1 MKRMMLAAAAACVA
15 VGVTAAT
22 NEVGMLESVTVYAS
36 RIDDTRGDMP
46 AAVQVFDADQ
56 IAASG
61 ARDLPELLEKK
72 AGIDIHRLNANPL
85 QAEIALRGFGENAFG
100 RVKVLVDGE
109 ELNNVDM
116 VAPDLLRVPLA
127 NVDRVEIIRGPSPV
141 LHGDGAVGGVVSVFT
156 DKGDYAEKTR
166 VAASGGSQGTFGANL
181 ATRGGDGEK
190 GVQYAGSYDYLRS
203 DGYRSRSA
211 HDIHT
216 AGASVRQNYDDG
228 SSLAFRGHYQNAF
241 YELPGS
247 LSREQWDADRKA
259 AAHPDDWNRI
269 WNYGLGLDAK
279 FLLGDDQ
286 WLFLDG
292 AFSQQHR
299 HAHWGDYGYAN
310 EYDLYG
316 ISLSPRYV
324 NEGDLFGSASKFT
337 LGLDL
342 RYDRD
347 KITDNSGFNNPR
359 YHFDRFRAA
368 LFAHETFWLA
378 EDFALVGGAR
388 AESIRNRW
396 VHYRGLADT
405 ESEDWMGDYELG
417 LVYRP
422 AEGVKTFLRGT
433 RFHRSPFCD
442 EMNYTLDGE
451 LLEPETG
458 YSADLG
464 AEWDVTD
471 EFALDVDAYA
481 LFMEDEIFYN
491 PHASEGPFG
500 WSGYNCNSPARTRRL
515 GVDAGLTWKRDKVAE
530 AYARYGVV
538 RAEFTDGQYDG
549 KDVPRVPRHR
559 VGAGVGVWI
568 CDDLEIGGNFRFASS
583 QNLVGDFDNA
593 ADELSS
599 YAVFGL
605 DLRYEPVWAEG
616 WKLSLTLDNLFDR
629 DYCDFAGWSDFGGA
643 YYYPASGRT
652 FLATLSCVF

>member
-1 MKRMMLAAAAACVA
+1 MHMPRKLLRLAPCLLCFA
-15 VGVTAAT
+15 VQAKP
-22 NEVGMLESVTVYAS
+22 LKITVYAS
-36 RIDDTRGDMP
+36 RIEDAKDEMP
-46 AAVQVFDADQ
+46 CAVQTFDAGE

-85 QAEIALRGFGENAFG
+85 QAEIAMRGFGENAFG

-116 VAPDLLRVPLA
+116 VAPDLMRVPLA

-141 LHGDGAVGGVVSVFT
+141 LHGDGAVGGVVNVFT

-181 ATRGGDGEK
+181 ATCGGDGEK

-203 DGYRSRSA
+203 DGFRSRSA
-211 HDIHT
+211 YDIHAADAT
-216 AGASVRQNYDDG
+216 VRQNYDDG

-241 YELPGS
+241 YELPGA
-247 LSREQWDADRKA
+247 LSREQWRADRRA

-279 FLLGDDQ
+279 LLLGANQ

-292 AFSQQHR
+292 TFSLQHR

-316 ISLSPRYV
+316 ATLSPRYV

-337 LGLDL
+337 FGLDL

-347 KITDNSGFNNPR
+347 KITDNSGYNSPR

-368 LFAHETFWLA
+368 LFAHEEYWLTDNLA
-378 EDFALVGGAR
+378 AIAGAR
-388 AESIRNRW
+388 GETIRNRW
-396 VHYRGLADT
+396 THYQGLDDT
-405 ESEDWMGDYELG
+405 DSEDWMGDAEVG

-422 AEGVKTFLRGT
+422 SENVKTFARAT

-442 EMNYTLDGE
+442 EMNYTENGK
-451 LLEPETG
+451 LLKPETG
-458 YSADLG
+458 YSLDIG
-464 AEWDVTD
+464 TEWKILD
-471 EFALDVDAYA
+471 ELTFDADAYGM
-481 LFMEDEIFYN
+481 LMDDEIFFN
-491 PHASEGPFG
+491 PHASEGAWG
-500 WSGYNCNSPARTRRL
+500 WNGYNCNSPSRTRRI
-515 GVDAGLTWKRDKVAE
+515 GLDTGLSWKRDKVAE
-530 AYARYGVV
+530 AYVRYGIVS
-538 RAEFTDGQYDG
+538 AEFTAGQYDG
-549 KDVPRVPRHR
+549 NDVPRVPLNR
-559 VGAGVGVWI
+559 VAAGAGVWLW
-568 CDDLEIGGNFRFASS
+568 DDLEIGGSFRFTSS
-583 QNLVGDFDNA
+583 QKLVGDFGNENG
-593 ADELSS
+593 ELAS

-605 DLRYEPVWAEG
+605 DLRYEPSWAEG
-616 WKLSLTLDNLFDR
+616 WKMALVLDNLFDR
-629 DYCDFAGWSDFGGA
+629 DYCDFAGWSDFSGA

-652 FLATLSCVF
+652 FLATLSCAF